1 MDGYRSGVKR
11 TWAGGPEW
19 FTKWFDA
26 VFGGRLSRAIAMPQP
41 RRRNFGDIPWV
52 PLRRPPRQ
60 ATVALVST
68 AGVHLSKD
76 APFNIRG
83 DGTFRVIPR
92 DAQAGDITLTHPAY
106 DRRDA
111 QRDLN
116 LVFPL
121 ERLRE
126 LEAEGVIGRLAQHH
140 YGFGLSPNDTAL
152 NGPGKEMARRLQ
164 DEGVD
169 LALLV
174 PA

>member
-1 MDGYRSGVKR
+1 M
-11 TWAGGPEW
+11 TAAAGR
-19 FTKWFDA
+19 FI
-26 VFGGRLSRAIAMPQP
+26 GRAAALPQL
-41 RRRNFGDIPWV
+41 RRRPPRGIPWT
-52 PLRRPPRQ
+52 PLRRPVAE

-68 AGVHLSKD
+68 SGVHLATD
-76 APFNIRG
+76 PPFDLSG

-92 DAQAGDITLTHPAY
+92 DTEAGELVLTHPAY

-126 LEAEGVIGRLAQHH
+126 LQREGVIGRLAGHH
-140 YGFGLSPNDTAL
+140 YGFGLSPDDRAL
-152 NGPGKEMARRLQ
+152 AEPGRELARRLRR
-164 DEGVD
+164 DGVD